1 MKIRIRADSVEI
13 EGYVNAVGRDSRKLI
28 DDYGYPYVEQIQPGA
43 FAKALA
49 EHVKNETP
57 IKILLNHKEE
67 RELGDTATNLTLEED
82 TIGLHAV
89 AVITDPEVME
99 KARSREIVGW
109 SFGFRIL
116 DSTEEYS
123 QKGRRQIV
131 TELDLIEVSLIDGEM
146 TPCYAGTSVHARAD
160 GEVEKILTRASD
172 NEAVYHIREQVEKEE
187 VAPVQ
192 QKTAEEKRG
201 QQSGDEPEKET
212 TQKIDYK
219 IYEDT
224 IKQLRAKGGS
234 EDD

>member
-13 EGYVNAVGRDSRKLI
+13 EGYVNAVGRDSRKLV

-43 FAKALA
+43 FAKALS
-49 EHVKNETP
+49 EHEKNETP
-57 IKILLNHKEE
+57 VNILLNHKEE
-67 RELGDTATNLTLEED
+67 RVLGDTATNLTLEED

-89 AVITDPEVME
+89 AVITDPEVVE
-99 KARSREIVGW
+99 KARNREIVGW

-123 QKGRRQIV
+123 QKGRRVIV
-131 TELDLIEVSLIDGEM
+131 TELDLIEVSLIDGDM
-146 TPCYAGTSVHARAD
+146 TPCYAGTSVHTRAD
-160 GEVEKILTRASD
+160 GEAEKILTRASD
-172 NEAVYHIREQVEKEE
+172 NEAVYHIREQVERHE

-192 QKTAEEKRG
+192 QETKEERG
-201 QQSGDEPEKET
+201 QQSGEEPEKER